1 MKHSIK
7 LEKMK
12 THLILKELIFERLLP
27 GVGAGALEALLVIVV
42 VLGNAPHLL
51 VVIGSADGQQF

>member
-1 MKHSIK
+1 
-7 LEKMK
+7 MK
-12 THLILKELIFERLLP
+12 THLILEELIFERLLP